1 MNNKKELFTT
11 KLSLIIIGL
20 AYVSLPRMKTVNT
33 IWVIVAVT
41 ITALAGIAV
50 ASGSLSL
57 IQSVSATD
65 VMTTTTV
72 GEEEGAIGGSTAAT
86 NNSNV
91 TLGNL
96 FYIAQGVEETAN
108 PVNDTYI
115 VISYVDSVKLM
126 PPNARDVVIN
136 TTETGNF
143 TVNILPNGLSINQG
157 QGLITTEGGGQQ
169 ENATATFVS
178 LGRSDPEGTTGSST
192 GAVFFSTNSTGQLAF
207 LDNKVGIA
215 QVEFSP
221 EGSTVRI
228 WEWKGG
234 MLPFENGSGSEAAAT
249 GNQTTSTS

>member
-1 MNNKKELFTT
+1 
-11 KLSLIIIGL
+11 
-20 AYVSLPRMKTVNT
+20 
-33 IWVIVAVT
+33 
-41 ITALAGIAV
+41 
-50 ASGSLSL
+50 
-57 IQSVSATD
+57 
-65 VMTTTTV
+65 MTTTTV
-72 GEEEGAIGGSTAAT
+72 GEEEGATSGSTTAT

-96 FYIAQGVEETAN
+96 FYTAQGVEETVN

-115 VISYVDSVKLM
+115 VISYVDSVTLM
-126 PPNARDVVIN
+126 PPNATDVVIN

-207 LDNKVGIA
+207 LDNMVGIA

-234 MLPFENGSGSEAAAT
+234 MLPFENESGSEAAAT

>member
-1 MNNKKELFTT
+1 MRMPN
-11 KLSLIIIGL
+11 GL
-20 AYVSLPRMKTVNT
+20 EE
-33 IWVIVAVT
+33 IVAATTV
-41 ITALAGIAV
+41 ALTGIALLV
-50 ASGSLSL
+50 AASLL
-57 IQSVSATD
+57 VQSVNASE
-65 VMTTTTV
+65 VMMTSTTV
-72 GEEEGAIGGSTAAT
+72 GEEEGAISGSTTAT

-91 TLGNL
+91 TLLGNL
-96 FYIAQGVEETAN
+96 FYIAQGVEETFN
-108 PVNDTYI
+108 PVNDTYF
-115 VISYVDSVKLM
+115 VISYVDSVTLM
-126 PPNARDVVIN
+126 PPNATDVVIN

-157 QGLITTEGGGQQ
+157 QGLITTEDGGGQQ

-207 LDNKVGIA
+207 LNNMIGIA

-234 MLPFENGSGSEAAAT
+234 TLPFSNGSGSEAATT